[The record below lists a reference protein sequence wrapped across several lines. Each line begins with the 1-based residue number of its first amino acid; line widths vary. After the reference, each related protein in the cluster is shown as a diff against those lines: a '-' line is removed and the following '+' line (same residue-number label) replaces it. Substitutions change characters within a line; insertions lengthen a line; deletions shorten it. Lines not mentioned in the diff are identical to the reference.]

1 MTTTTLDS
9 TLQKLLINKGIN
21 IESQYFPKPCKNCKQ
36 ACHTCKLKFFKK
48 I

>member
-21 IESQYFPKPCKNCKQ
+21 IENQYFPKPCKNCKQ
-36 ACHTCKLKFFKK
+36 ACNTCKLKFLKK